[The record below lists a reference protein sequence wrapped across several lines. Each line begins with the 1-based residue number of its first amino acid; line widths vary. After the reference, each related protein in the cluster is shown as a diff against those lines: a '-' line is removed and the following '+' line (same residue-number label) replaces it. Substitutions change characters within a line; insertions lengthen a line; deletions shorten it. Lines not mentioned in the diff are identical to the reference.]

1 MPPTEK
7 LPSTGRR
14 RLARFDLLHKEAPVA
29 LTRTAVVDTAW
40 TLLRTYGLGD
50 LTMRRLAREMG
61 VQPGALYWH
70 VADKQTLLLA
80 LAERMLEP
88 VRDKDSP
95 AELVRT
101 LRWAILEVRDGADVV
116 AVAHA
121 VASEILPPTA
131 ELISLL
137 RASGLHDDE
146 ARRGALTLIRY
157 TLGSVAAEQT
167 RASIAGGSREQD
179 TIDEQ
184 DFETGLATI
193 LRGLTASGAPVSNC
207 H

>member
-1 MPPTEK
+1 M
-7 LPSTGRR
+7 
-14 RLARFDLLHKEAPVA
+14 A
-29 LTRTAVVDTAW
+29 LTRTAVVDAAW
-40 TLLRTYGLGD
+40 ALLRTYGLGD

-70 VADKQTLLLA
+70 VSDKQTLLLA

-101 LRWAILEVRDGADVV
+101 LRWAILEVREGADVV

-121 VASEILPPTA
+121 VTSETLPPTA

-137 RASGLHDDE
+137 HTSGLHDDD
-146 ARRGALTLIRY
+146 ARSGALTLIRY
-157 TLGSVAAEQT
+157 TLGSVVAEQT
-167 RASIAGGSREQD
+167 RTSIAGPSSEQD

-193 LRGLTASGAPVSNC
+193 LQGLAASQAPASNC
-207 H
+207 NQL